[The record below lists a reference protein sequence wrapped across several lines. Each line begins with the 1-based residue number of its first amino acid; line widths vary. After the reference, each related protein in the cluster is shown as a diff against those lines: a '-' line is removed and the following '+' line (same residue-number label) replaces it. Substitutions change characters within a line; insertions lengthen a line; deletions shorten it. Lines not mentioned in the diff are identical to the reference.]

1 MSLVDTSP
9 PGASSVGSRLAK
21 PSSPPAAAVVT
32 VSGTLQLSF
41 GTYSLS
47 VLEAWRALL
56 DPAVV
61 GDLAAWRAFLLGAR
75 VPDLETGTLVVWT
88 IRLPCV
94 LVAVLVGA
102 NLAVSG
108 AVFQAVTRNELA
120 SPFVLGVSS
129 GAG

>member
-1 MSLVDTSP
+1 M
-9 PGASSVGSRLAK
+9 
-21 PSSPPAAAVVT
+21 
-32 VSGTLQLSF
+32 
-41 GTYSLS
+41 
-47 VLEAWRALL
+47 LEAWRALL

-61 GDLAAWRAFLLGAR
+61 GDFAAWRAFLPGAR

-88 IRLPCV
+88 IRLPRV